1 VFFLISGVDKAQ
13 ILKEVLTDRRDV
25 ERLPS
30 QLIRPASGILTLIL
44 DKSAAA
50 ELPATDEEGC
60 GFLERDE

>member
-1 VFFLISGVDKAQ
+1 
-13 ILKEVLTDRRDV
+13 V

-30 QLIRPASGILTLIL
+30 QLIKPASGILTLIL

-50 ELPATDEEGC
+50 ELPATDEDGC